1 MANCRRSQEST
12 LVAQMRHQ
20 EQQRQR
26 RGSTRT
32 SSVRRDKDEDLSL
45 FQEMRKLRDPATHI
59 LHLEPEGGED
69 STSVWTSLLVSL
81 KEKKKKKK
89 KKNTGGRKGLTYF
102 SLLLCFLFSWVA
114 AATNLGALL
123 LSDPVAVA
131 PIQRKAV
138 QPAAAADLL
147 NCDAEGKNDYDWY
160 VCLFP

>member
-1 MANCRRSQEST
+1 
-12 LVAQMRHQ
+12 
-20 EQQRQR
+20 
-26 RGSTRT
+26 
-32 SSVRRDKDEDLSL
+32 
-45 FQEMRKLRDPATHI
+45 MRKLRDPATHI
-59 LHLEPEGGED
+59 LNLEPEGGEG

-81 KEKKKKKK
+81 KETKKK
-89 KKNTGGRKGLTYF
+89 KKNTGGREGLTYF

-123 LSDPVAVA
+123 LSDPVVVA

-138 QPAAAADLL
+138 QPGAAADLL

>member
-1 MANCRRSQEST
+1 MAVYRRSQEST

-32 SSVRRDKDEDLSL
+32 SCVRRDKDEDLSL
-45 FQEMRKLRDPATHI
+45 FQEMRKLRDPATHN
-59 LHLEPEGGED
+59 LHLEPEG
-69 STSVWTSLLVSL
+69 
-81 KEKKKKKK
+81 
-89 KKNTGGRKGLTYF
+89 
-102 SLLLCFLFSWVA
+102 

-138 QPAAAADLL
+138 QPGAAADLL